1 MIPVT
6 MDGIPRA
13 WWATMLDIMGLPQLL
28 AEQDKARREGL
39 GK

>member
-28 AEQDKARREGL
+28 AEQDKVRRNGL
-39 GK
+39 EA